1 MCSRSPVLA
10 STHSTSHFDRS
21 HFMASESKDGEHAP
35 IKLRKWH
42 AIALW
47 SYDVDDAENCAI
59 CLNSLSERC
68 IDCTVD
74 VAAVQD
80 CTQVW
85 GVCNHQYHAHCINK
99 FLRSKALPK
108 CPLCQGDWDVQRVG

>member
-1 MCSRSPVLA
+1 
-10 STHSTSHFDRS
+10 
-21 HFMASESKDGEHAP
+21 MASESKDGEHAP